1 MFPIYLQ
8 KVHVSF
14 LFSALWLRKCIKD
27 WLWLFNLCLVKCLFC
42 IVVVVIFLLL
52 SLLRIATWRQL
63 QCTVCCSLCD
73 LESNIKSNK
82 KIRFSNVHI
91 LQNVSALERN
101 CPWSIFCRVTVWSS
115 QCQNANSGKNCI
127 SSIYS
132 ISTKWNKRKK
142 KNSFWNKK
150 TTTWW
155 TLLQKNQIR
164 TGKNWNTTS
173 NCIFRILRFDHIERA
188 RTVFLSTDCY
198 GQRRTRFAIVFR
210 IVFLFSIIFFSTCLM
225 L

>member
-1 MFPIYLQ
+1 MHKGLTVALQSMSCQMFILYRCCC
-8 KVHVSF
+8 HF
-14 LFSALWLRKCIKD
+14 
-27 WLWLFNLCLVKCLFC
+27 
-42 IVVVVIFLLL
+42 FLLL